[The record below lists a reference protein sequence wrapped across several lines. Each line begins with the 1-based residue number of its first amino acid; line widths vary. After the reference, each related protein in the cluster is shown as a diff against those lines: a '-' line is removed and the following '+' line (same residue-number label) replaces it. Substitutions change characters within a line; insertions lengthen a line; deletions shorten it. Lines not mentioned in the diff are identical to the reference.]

1 MVWQRTQNKKQTRAH
16 DTPRWR
22 RVLVL
27 GALLPGLVWAQA
39 GLPALGDDG
48 ALTLG
53 QEAQL
58 GQRLY
63 AQLWRRDAVLPDA
76 WLADYL
82 AQVWAPL
89 WAAAQG
95 LGLVAPEVAPRYHWR
110 VLPIRE
116 ASLNA
121 FAMPGAVV
129 GVHVGLVAR
138 SPSADAL
145 ASVLAHELTHV
156 TQRHI
161 ARMLAQQQRNMPLW
175 VAALLIGV
183 AAAGSN
189 TNAAQAAMAG
199 APALAAQSG
208 LNFGRDMERE
218 ADRLGQQVLG
228 AAGYKPEALG
238 QMLAL
243 LQQANRLNDDGS
255 FAYLRSHPLGTE
267 RVAEAGA
274 RVAGLQAPGGW
285 AGVSMPAL
293 PSAAWHPW
301 MQARAEVAIS
311 DNPAQWQAW
320 QQQGER
326 ATAPLNEAAQ
336 VQAWHAA
343 LAAAKGQQVAAA
355 WGLLAELAAVLPA
368 GSAQADAVLGLQLR
382 LWAQAPVRLPQVAQ
396 PQVQAMVQRALAGA
410 RRALWL
416 DATEAALQVGM
427 ARELVAVLR
436 PWLSAHPAD
445 PLVWAAMARAQAAL
459 DLPLAALRAQAE
471 LQWARGQGQQALERL
486 DAAQRLLPKAAQRE
500 PHEADVVLARRAAM
514 AQAWAQQQAQ

>member
-1 MVWQRTQNKKQTRAH
+1 
-16 DTPRWR
+16 
-22 RVLVL
+22 
-27 GALLPGLVWAQA
+27 
-39 GLPALGDDG
+39 
-48 ALTLG
+48 
-53 QEAQL
+53 
-58 GQRLY
+58 
-63 AQLWRRDAVLPDA
+63 
-76 WLADYL
+76 
-82 AQVWAPL
+82 
-89 WAAAQG
+89 
-95 LGLVAPEVAPRYHWR
+95 
-110 VLPIRE
+110 
-116 ASLNA
+116 
-121 FAMPGAVV
+121 
-129 GVHVGLVAR
+129 
-138 SPSADAL
+138 
-145 ASVLAHELTHV
+145 
-156 TQRHI
+156 
-161 ARMLAQQQRNMPLW
+161 
-175 VAALLIGV
+175 
-183 AAAGSN
+183 
-189 TNAAQAAMAG
+189 
-199 APALAAQSG
+199 
-208 LNFGRDMERE
+208 
-218 ADRLGQQVLG
+218 GQQVLG
-228 AAGYKPEALG
+228 AAGYTPEALG

-285 AGVSMPAL
+285 AVVSMLAL

-336 VQAWHAA
+336 VQAWRAA
-343 LAAAKGQQVAAA
+343 LAAAKGQQVAVA
-355 WGLLAELAAVLPA
+355 WGLLAKLAAALPT

-382 LWAQAPVRLPQVAQ
+382 LWAQAPARLPQVAQ
-396 PQVQAMVQRALAGA
+396 QQVQAMVQRALAGA
-410 RRALWL
+410 HRALWL
-416 DATEAALQVGM
+416 DATEAALRVGM
-427 ARELVAVLR
+427 AREVVAVLR

-486 DAAQRLLPKAAQRE
+486 DAAQRLLPKAARRE